1 MGSHPQESSWD
12 DVDDAPCPNYST
24 STGAAP
30 IPMMSFHK
38 KVLAASSPRVM
49 TYSYS
54 KWE

>member
-12 DVDDAPCPNYST
+12 DVDDAMSQLLLT
-24 STGAAP
+24 SPVAP